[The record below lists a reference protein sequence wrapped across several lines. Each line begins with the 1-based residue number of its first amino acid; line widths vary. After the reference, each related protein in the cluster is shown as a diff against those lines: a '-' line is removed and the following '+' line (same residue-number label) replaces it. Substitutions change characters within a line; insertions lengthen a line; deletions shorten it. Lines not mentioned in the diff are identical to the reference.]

1 MEGFTDRPTLHE
13 LVAVGKRLNVPVAE
27 DLGSGFLDPQRE
39 GGAATQPDPVSRVEP
54 SVASTVAAGVDV
66 CCFSGD
72 KLLGG
77 PQAGI
82 IVGRASLLELIRRH
96 PLMRA
101 LRVDKMTYAALE
113 ATLAE
118 YASGRAESTVP
129 VRRMLAMS
137 TDEIRERADRLA
149 VALGR
154 KPDWHVEVVRGVSAV
169 GGGSAPGVD
178 LPTWLVA
185 ITKTALSPDALIER
199 LRGLPRPVIARIH
212 DDRVTLDL
220 RTVAIDQDAALV
232 TLLGTI

>member
-1 MEGFTDRPTLHE
+1 
-13 LVAVGKRLNVPVAE
+13 
-27 DLGSGFLDPQRE
+27 
-39 GGAATQPDPVSRVEP
+39 
-54 SVASTVAAGVDV
+54 
-66 CCFSGD
+66 
-72 KLLGG
+72 
-77 PQAGI
+77 
-82 IVGRASLLELIRRH
+82 
-96 PLMRA
+96 
-101 LRVDKMTYAALE
+101 
-113 ATLAE
+113 
-118 YASGRAESTVP
+118 
-129 VRRMLAMS
+129 MS